1 MTEFSL
7 NHITKNFGFK
17 AVLNDL
23 SLEVMTGERAALVGR
38 NGTGKSTILKLIA
51 GMETPDRGEVS
62 LRRGASVGFLEQIP
76 RLRAPEATV
85 RSVLL
90 EPFADILETEALLRA
105 LEKEMEENPTD
116 WENLTARY
124 DDAMRRYT
132 ALGGYEMDARLQKI
146 VQGFRL
152 AELLDRTYNVLSGGQ
167 KTVVNLAAA
176 VLREPDIL
184 LLDEPTNHLDME
196 TLEWFEAFLSKYRGT
211 VLIVSHDRW
220 FLDRVATRTFVL
232 EGSVCTGFAGNYSFA
247 MREQE
252 RLMLLEFE
260 QYKNQQKKIEAM
272 RAAIKRFREWGA
284 QADNPKFFRKAKE
297 LENRLEKMECIDRP
311 QLEKPKIPLRFS
323 GARTG
328 QEVLKITDFSL
339 AFGDNVLFEHAELL
353 VEEKERVCLMGGNGT
368 GKTSLLNAVLGTPS
382 GAEGTVTFNPGVQLG
397 YIPQEIRFPVE
408 SDTVLDAFRR
418 GCVSTEGEAR
428 AILARYF
435 FCGASVFKRVT
446 ALSGGEKVL
455 LKLAIQM
462 QNQVNFLILDEP
474 TNHID
479 IETREML
486 EEALLEFPGT
496 LLFVSHDRF
505 FIGKIA
511 TKLALL
517 QNRRIES
524 FSGTYGDYLNW
535 RAKQST

>member
-23 SLEVMTGERAALVGR
+23 NLEVMTGERAALVGR

-152 AELLDRTYNVLSGGQ
+152 HALLDRTYNVLSGGQ

-176 VLREPDIL
+176 ALREPDIL

-297 LENRLEKMECIDRP
+297 LENHLEKMECIDRP
-311 QLEKPKIPLRFS
+311 QLEKPKIPLHFS

-382 GAEGTVTFNPGVQLG
+382 GAEGTVAFNPGVQLG

-455 LKLAIQM
+455 LKLAILM

-524 FSGTYGDYLNW
+524 FSGTYSDYLNW
-535 RAKQST
+535 RAKQPT

>member
-23 SLEVMTGERAALVGR
+23 TLEVMTGERAALVGR

-51 GMETPDRGEVS
+51 GLETPDSGEVS
-62 LRRGASVGFLEQIP
+62 IRRGASVAMLEQIP
-76 RLRAPEATV
+76 RLRAPETTV
-85 RSVLL
+85 RQVLL
-90 EPFADILETEALLRA
+90 ESFADILETEALLRC
-105 LEKEMEENPTD
+105 LEAEMVSNPDD
-116 WENLTARY
+116 WEALTARY
-124 DDAMRRYT
+124 DEAQNRYM
-132 ALGGYEMDARLQKI
+132 ALGGYDMDARLQKI
-146 VQGFRL
+146 VQGFGIS
-152 AELLDRTYNVLSGGQ
+152 ELMDQTYTVLSGGQ
-167 KTVVNLAAA
+167 KTVVNLAAV

-196 TLEWFEAFLSKYRGT
+196 TLEWFEGFLTKYRGT

-220 FLDRVATRTFVL
+220 FLDRVATRTFIL
-232 EGSVCTGFAGNYSFA
+232 EGSACTGFGGNYSFA
-247 MREQE
+247 MKEQE

-260 QYKNQQKKIEAM
+260 QYKNQQKKIDAM

-284 QADNPKFFRKAKE
+284 QADNPKFFRRAKTLE
-297 LENRLEKMECIDRP
+297 LQLEKMEKIERP
-311 QLEKPKIPLRFS
+311 QLEKPKIPIRFTGTRS
-323 GARTG
+323 GH
-328 QEVLKITDFSL
+328 EVLKIEGLSL
-339 AFGDNVLFEHAELL
+339 HFKENRLLEKASLL
-353 VEEKERVCLMGGNGT
+353 VEEKDRICLMGGNGT
-368 GKTSLLNAVLGTPS
+368 GKTSLLRAVLGELPE
-382 GAEGTVTFNPGVQLG
+382 AEGRIVFNPSAQLG

-408 SDTVLDAFRR
+408 KDTVLEAFRR
-418 GCVSTEGEAR
+418 ECVSTEGEAR
-428 AILARYF
+428 SILARYF
-435 FCGASVFKRVT
+435 FCGASVFKRVS

-455 LKLAIQM
+455 LKLAILL

-505 FIGKIA
+505 FISKIA
-511 TKLALL
+511 TRLALL
-517 QNRRIES
+517 QSRRIHVFDGS
-524 FSGTYGDYLNW
+524 YADYL
-535 RAKQST
+535 ALQEKQNS